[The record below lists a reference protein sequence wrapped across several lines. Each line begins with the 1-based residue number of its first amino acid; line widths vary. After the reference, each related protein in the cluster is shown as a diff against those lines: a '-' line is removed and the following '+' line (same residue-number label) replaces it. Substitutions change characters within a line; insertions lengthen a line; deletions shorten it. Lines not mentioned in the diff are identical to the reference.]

1 MQAAAGA
8 SAGRVRARGPPA
20 VAAGVAPEEA
30 ATTIARMAASSP
42 SAPAKGP
49 QAMARAWSLR
59 VLRHLGYALV
69 IGTGIAVFLTLLF
82 RQHFGITLVYS
93 WCISIGCSAGID
105 VLRHLANTWVHRH
118 GPRRSGG
125 EDDPADW
132 PGWGWMVPCLVLG
145 TFIGFTLGSEIA
157 AWLTGGRHLR
167 LFSGNLGV
175 AVALLLFS
183 LVPGVSATVYFRAK
197 AQLRSAEALAE
208 TSRRQAAETRLKLLE
223 SQLEPHMLFNTL
235 ANLRA
240 LIAVDPDRAQA
251 MLDRLIDFL
260 RATLGGSRAAEHPL
274 AAEFARLGD
283 YLALMQVRMG
293 DRLRVELDLPA
304 ELANTPVP
312 PLVLQP
318 LVENAIKHGLEP
330 RRGGGWIRI
339 RAATEGGELV
349 LTVADTGIGLAPGTA
364 DDRPA
369 EGSGFGLA
377 QIRERLATLYG
388 PRGSLHLA
396 AGPADTGGTVATL
409 RWPLAGANTPS
420 P

>member
-1 MQAAAGA
+1 MAPPSTNAPAAGHP
-8 SAGRVRARGPPA
+8 GRLQ
-20 VAAGVAPEEA
+20 
-30 ATTIARMAASSP
+30 TW
-42 SAPAKGP
+42 
-49 QAMARAWSLR
+49 AMR
-59 VLRHLGYALV
+59 VLRHIGYALI

-105 VLRHLANTWVHRH
+105 TLRHLANTWVHRH
-118 GPRRSGG
+118 APPRTGG
-125 EDDPADW
+125 DDPADW

-145 TFIGFTLGSEIA
+145 TFIGFTLGSEVA

-240 LIAVDPDRAQA
+240 LIAVDPERAQA

-260 RATLGGSRAAEHPL
+260 RATLGGSRSAEHPL

-293 DRLRVELDLPA
+293 ERLRVELTLPPA
-304 ELANTPVP
+304 LAATPVP

-330 RRGGGWIRI
+330 RRGGGWIRVS
-339 RAATEGGELV
+339 ASSEAGELV
-349 LTVADTGIGLAPGTA
+349 LTVADTGVGLAPDKGTRHHA
-364 DDRPA
+364 DHGA
-369 EGSGFGLA
+369 NSGGFGLA
-377 QIRERLATLYG
+377 QVRERLATLYG
-388 PRGSLHLA
+388 PHASLRLSP
-396 AGPADTGGTVATL
+396 GPADTGGTVATL
-409 RWPLAGANTPS
+409 RWPLNAKPTTA
-420 P
+420 